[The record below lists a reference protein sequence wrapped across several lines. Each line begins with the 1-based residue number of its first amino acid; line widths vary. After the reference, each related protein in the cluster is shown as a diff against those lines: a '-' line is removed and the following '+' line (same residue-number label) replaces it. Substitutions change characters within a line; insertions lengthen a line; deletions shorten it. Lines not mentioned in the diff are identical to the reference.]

1 MKRGISGISR
11 FFREEEGASAVEYG
25 LLVALIAVA
34 IIIIVQL
41 VGIKLENVF
50 NQVCWRINNNTPCS

>member
-1 MKRGISGISR
+1 MKRGIAGVSR
-11 FFREEEGASAVEYG
+11 FFCEEECASAVEYG
-25 LLVALIAVA
+25 LLVALISVA

-50 NQVCWRINNNTPCS
+50 NQVCWRINNNTACS